1 MREIG
6 KENYAGTFDA
16 ARNLAVCGR
25 PAAPEATEITVDQI
39 RFGRYRFA
47 SVVIPSGLFFCDPRA
62 WTPRLQHR
70 PTPISESPR
79 VHYPS

>member
-25 PAAPEATEITVDQI
+25 PQPLKQAKSRLIK
-39 RFGRYRFA
+39 
-47 SVVIPSGLFFCDPRA
+47 SVSGAIALLR
-62 WTPRLQHR
+62 
-70 PTPISESPR
+70 
-79 VHYPS
+79 